1 MLASG
6 STDQSLLPTT
16 GMRGGLGRTLL
27 TAFLV
32 LAIVPLSAI
41 SWYATLR
48 ERYDVQ
54 REVTAKL
61 SAVEVQGHQWVGRRV
76 ASLAFLAAFPAT
88 KENLNTLVA
97 TLDSSN
103 GPGETSANITADAD
117 AARDALY
124 LQLQSL
130 LSQDPVFC
138 SLAVLDRAGE
148 VLVSAGLEG
157 GESLLGQMPVL
168 ETGQGA
174 ALQSAQLDPN
184 AEAWLVIAQRVV
196 AEDGPTIGFLAGQ
209 LCLDDLI
216 AYLQT
221 TSHLGETGE
230 IYLVDGDGMAWP
242 QRQVVSSPG
251 IDSVL
256 AGEDAEGLYDNYAGV
271 PVIGVY
277 RWMPDLGLALVV
289 EQNQDETFATAD
301 SVTATVVGASL
312 AVALATAVIAAV
324 VTRQITQPIVR
335 LTKSALNIAEG
346 DLDQQVPV
354 KSRDEIGILA
364 YVFNR
369 MAADLK
375 ALYEDLEE
383 KVAQRTALLQSA
395 NYQIQRRAIQMQ
407 ASVEVG
413 QAVTSILDSDQLL
426 EQVVRVVRSRF
437 VYSRVAVYTANG
449 KGDLLHLRAC
459 VGEAES
465 SGPSGRFYDASVPVD
480 VPGPV
485 GKAFREGETVV
496 ETHPIPITVGPPA
509 SYVSSEIA
517 LPLRLG
523 DRILGVLD
531 VQSTDEEGVDED
543 DVSVLQNV
551 ASQITI
557 ALENARAY
565 AVEREA
571 VERLKD
577 LDQSKRRFLSNMSHE
592 FRTPLTNILGFS
604 RLMLKGISGPLT
616 EQQQDDLQIV
626 YQDSQHLLGLIND
639 LLDISHIEAGLM
651 ELEFQEVD
659 LVQLIHSVMA
669 TVSALV
675 RDREVELHQE
685 IAPDIP
691 MMKVDVARIRQVLL
705 RLLANAAKFTEEG
718 VITVRAW
725 PTDGEVRVSV
735 SDTGVGILP
744 EDRERIFRRFEQG
757 TMENGRRPDGAGLG
771 LALSKEFVEMHGGRI
786 WVESEVG
793 KGSTFTFS
801 LPLSRE

>member
-41 SWYATLR
+41 SLYAAVR
-48 ERYDVQ
+48 ERHDVQ

-61 SAVEVQGHQWVGRRV
+61 SAVEVQGHQWIERRL
-76 ASLAFLAAFPAT
+76 ASLAFLAALPAT
-88 KENLNTLVA
+88 KENVNTLVA
-97 TLDSSN
+97 TPDSSN
-103 GPGETSANITADAD
+103 GPGETSANIATDAGVAHD
-117 AARDALY
+117 VLL
-124 LQLQSL
+124 LQLRSL

-138 SLAVLDRAGE
+138 SLAVLDEAGK
-148 VLVSAGLEG
+148 VLVSADLEG
-157 GESLLGQMPVL
+157 RELPLGPMPVL
-168 ETGQGA
+168 EAGQDA
-174 ALQSAQLDPN
+174 ALQLAPLDPN
-184 AEAWLVIAQRVV
+184 AEARLVAVQRIVG
-196 AEDGPTIGFLAGQ
+196 EDGRTIGLLTGQ
-209 LCLDDLI
+209 IYLDDLI
-216 AYLQT
+216 VYLHT
-221 TSHLGETGE
+221 ASDLGETGE
-230 IYLVDGDGMAWP
+230 VYFVDGDGTAWP
-242 QRQVVSSPG
+242 QEQAVSSAG
-251 IDSVL
+251 IDGVL
-256 AGEDAEGLYDNYAGV
+256 AGEDAEGLYDNYDGV

-301 SVTATVVGASL
+301 SVTATVIGASL

-375 ALYEDLEE
+375 ALYEGLEE

-449 KGDLLHLRAC
+449 KGDLLYLRAC
-459 VGEAES
+459 VGEVDPS
-465 SGPSGRFYDASVPVD
+465 SPNGSSHDASVSVD

-496 ETHPIPITVGPPA
+496 ETHPVPITVGPPA

-523 DRILGVLD
+523 DRTLGVLD
-531 VQSTDEEGVDED
+531 VQSTDEESVDQD
-543 DVSVLQNV
+543 DVFVLQNV

-659 LVQLIHSVMA
+659 LPQLIHSVMA

-691 MMKVDVARIRQVLL
+691 PIQADTARIRQVLL
-705 RLLANAAKFTEEG
+705 RLLANAAKFTDEG
-718 VITVRAW
+718 TITVRAW
-725 PTDGEVRVSV
+725 ATDGEVRVSV

-744 EDRERIFRRFEQG
+744 EDQERIFRRFEQG
-757 TMENGRRPDGAGLG
+757 TMENGRRPEGAGLG

-801 LPLSRE
+801 LPLNRE

>member
-41 SWYATLR
+41 SWYATVR

-61 SAVEVQGHQWVGRRV
+61 FAVEVQGHQWVERRV
-76 ASLAFLAAFPAT
+76 ASLAFLAALPAT
-88 KENLNTLVA
+88 KENVNTLVA
-97 TLDSSN
+97 TPDSST
-103 GPGETSANITADAD
+103 GPGEISATIMADAD
-117 AARDALY
+117 AARGVLL
-124 LQLQSL
+124 LQLRSL

-138 SLAVLDRAGE
+138 SLAVLDEAGE
-148 VLVSAGLEG
+148 VLVSAGLEEE
-157 GESLLGQMPVL
+157 ESLLGQMPAL
-168 ETGQGA
+168 EAGQDA
-174 ALQSAQLDPN
+174 ALQSAPLDPS
-184 AEAWLVIAQRVV
+184 AEARLVAVHRIVG
-196 AEDGPTIGFLAGQ
+196 EDGWTIGLLAGQ

-216 AYLQT
+216 A
-221 TSHLGETGE
+221 HLETASDLGKTGE

-242 QRQVVSSPG
+242 LGQVVSSPG

-271 PVIGVY
+271 PVIGIY

-312 AVALATAVIAAV
+312 AVALVTAVIAAV

-449 KGDLLHLRAC
+449 MGNLLHLRAC
-459 VGEAES
+459 VGEVDS
-465 SGPSGRFYDASVPVD
+465 SNPNGSFYAASVPVD

-496 ETHPIPITVGPPA
+496 EIHSVPITVGPPA
-509 SYVSSEIA
+509 SYVNSEIA

-531 VQSTDEEGVDED
+531 VQSTDEEGVDDD

-571 VERLKD
+571 VDRLKD
-577 LDQSKRRFLSNMSHE
+577 LDQSKRLFLSNMSHE

-659 LVQLIHSVMA
+659 LPQLIHSVMA

-675 RDREVELHQE
+675 RGREVELHQE

-691 MMKVDVARIRQVLL
+691 TVQADVSRIRQVLL

-718 VITVRAW
+718 AITVRAW
-725 PTDGEVRVSV
+725 STDGEVRVSV
-735 SDTGVGILP
+735 SDTGVGIPP

-801 LPLSRE
+801 LPLSRG